1 MDLLNSN
8 AILTFFI
15 SVTLVTGLF
24 LFLTWSML
32 KMVTWGKGM
41 SKGAY
46 LFLAFFPLISLMP
59 IPPPTYENVQK
70 AKQEQRKR
78 KEDSGDPPDD
88 EDELAD

>member
-1 MDLLNSN
+1 
-8 AILTFFI
+8 
-15 SVTLVTGLF
+15 
-24 LFLTWSML
+24 
-32 KMVTWGKGM
+32 M

-78 KEDSGDPPDD
+78 KEDSGDATD
-88 EDELAD
+88 EEI

>member
-1 MDLLNSN
+1 LLNN
-8 AILTFFI
+8 NELITFFI
-15 SVTLVTGLF
+15 LVSLITGLVVF
-24 LFLTWSML
+24 IAWIML
-32 KMVTWGKGM
+32 KLVIWGKSM

-78 KEDSGDPPDD
+78 KEDSGDDPTNKD
-88 EDELAD
+88 E

>member
-1 MDLLNSN
+1 MLNN
-8 AILTFFI
+8 NEIIIFFI
-15 SVTLVTGLF
+15 LVSLITGLVVF
-24 LFLTWSML
+24 IDWIML
-32 KMVTWGKGM
+32 KLVIWGKSM

-78 KEDSGDPPDD
+78 KEDSGDDPTNEDD
-88 EDELAD
+88 

>member
-1 MDLLNSN
+1 
-8 AILTFFI
+8 
-15 SVTLVTGLF
+15 
-24 LFLTWSML
+24 
-32 KMVTWGKGM
+32 M

-78 KEDSGDPPDD
+78 KEDSGDDPTN
-88 EDELAD
+88 EDE

>member
-1 MDLLNSN
+1 MDLLSN
-8 AILTFFI
+8 NTIFTFFI
-15 SVTLVTGLF
+15 SVALVTGLF
-24 LFLTWSML
+24 SFLVCSML
-32 KMVTWGKGM
+32 KMVTWGKSM

-78 KEDSGDPPDD
+78 KGESGDPLDD
-88 EDELAD
+88 EEV

>member
-1 MDLLNSN
+1 
-8 AILTFFI
+8 
-15 SVTLVTGLF
+15 
-24 LFLTWSML
+24 
-32 KMVTWGKGM
+32 M

-46 LFLAFFPLISLMP
+46 LFLAFFPLISIIP

-88 EDELAD
+88 EDELTS

>member
-1 MDLLNSN
+1 MLNN
-8 AILTFFI
+8 NEIIIFFM
-15 SVTLVTGLF
+15 LVSLITGLVVF
-24 LFLTWSML
+24 IAWIML
-32 KMVTWGKGM
+32 KLVIWGKSM

-78 KEDSGDPPDD
+78 KEDSGDDPTN
-88 EDELAD
+88 EDE

>member
-1 MDLLNSN
+1 LLNN
-8 AILTFFI
+8 NEIIIFFI
-15 SVTLVTGLF
+15 LVSLITGLVVF
-24 LFLTWSML
+24 IAWIML
-32 KMVTWGKGM
+32 KLVIWGKSM

-78 KEDSGDPPDD
+78 KEDSGDDPTN
-88 EDELAD
+88 EDE

>member
-1 MDLLNSN
+1 MLNN
-8 AILTFFI
+8 NEIIIFFI
-15 SVTLVTGLF
+15 LVLLITGLVVF
-24 LFLTWSML
+24 IAWIML
-32 KMVTWGKGM
+32 KLVIWGKSL

-78 KEDSGDPPDD
+78 KEDSGDDPTN
-88 EDELAD
+88 EDE

>member
-1 MDLLNSN
+1 MLNN
-8 AILTFFI
+8 NEIIIFFI
-15 SVTLVTGLF
+15 LVSLITGLVVF
-24 LFLTWSML
+24 IAWIML
-32 KMVTWGKGM
+32 KLVIWGKSM

-78 KEDSGDPPDD
+78 KEDSGDDPTNEDD
-88 EDELAD
+88 

>member
-1 MDLLNSN
+1 
-8 AILTFFI
+8 
-15 SVTLVTGLF
+15 
-24 LFLTWSML
+24 
-32 KMVTWGKGM
+32 M

-78 KEDSGDPPDD
+78 KGDSGDPLEDD
-88 EDELAD
+88 EDELTS

>member
-1 MDLLNSN
+1 MLNN
-8 AILTFFI
+8 NEIITFFI
-15 SVTLVTGLF
+15 LVLLITGLVVF
-24 LFLTWSML
+24 IAWIML
-32 KMVTWGKGM
+32 KLVIWGKSL

-78 KEDSGDPPDD
+78 KEDSGDDPTN
-88 EDELAD
+88 EDE

>member
-1 MDLLNSN
+1 MLNN
-8 AILTFFI
+8 NEIITFFI
-15 SVTLVTGLF
+15 LVSLITGLVVF
-24 LFLTWSML
+24 IAWVML
-32 KMVTWGKGM
+32 KLVIWGKSM

-78 KEDSGDPPDD
+78 KEDSGDDPTN
-88 EDELAD
+88 EDE

>member
-1 MDLLNSN
+1 LLNN
-8 AILTFFI
+8 NEIIIFFI
-15 SVTLVTGLF
+15 LVSLLTGLVVF
-24 LFLTWSML
+24 IAWIML
-32 KMVTWGKGM
+32 KLVIWGKSM

-78 KEDSGDPPDD
+78 KEDSGDDPTN
-88 EDELAD
+88 EDE

>member
-1 MDLLNSN
+1 LLNN
-8 AILTFFI
+8 NEIITFFI
-15 SVTLVTGLF
+15 LVLLITGLVVF
-24 LFLTWSML
+24 IAWIML
-32 KMVTWGKGM
+32 KLVIWGKSM

-78 KEDSGDPPDD
+78 KEDSGDDPTN
-88 EDELAD
+88 EDE

>member
-1 MDLLNSN
+1 MLNN
-8 AILTFFI
+8 NEIITFFVLVLLI
-15 SVTLVTGLF
+15 SGLVVF
-24 LFLTWSML
+24 ITWIML
-32 KMVTWGKGM
+32 KLVIWGKSM

-78 KEDSGDPPDD
+78 KEDSGDDPTN
-88 EDELAD
+88 EDE

>member
-1 MDLLNSN
+1 MLNNNELIS
-8 AILTFFI
+8 FFI
-15 SVTLVTGLF
+15 LVSLITGLVVF
-24 LFLTWSML
+24 IAWIML
-32 KMVTWGKGM
+32 KLVIWGKSM

-78 KEDSGDPPDD
+78 KEDSGDDPTN
-88 EDELAD
+88 EDE

>member
-1 MDLLNSN
+1 MLNN
-8 AILTFFI
+8 NELITFFI
-15 SVTLVTGLF
+15 FVSLITGLVVF
-24 LFLTWSML
+24 IAWIML
-32 KMVTWGKGM
+32 KLVIWGKSM

-78 KEDSGDPPDD
+78 KEDSGDDPTN
-88 EDELAD
+88 EDE

>member
-1 MDLLNSN
+1 
-8 AILTFFI
+8 
-15 SVTLVTGLF
+15 LVSLITGLVVF
-24 LFLTWSML
+24 IAWIML
-32 KMVTWGKGM
+32 KLVIWGKNM

-78 KEDSGDPPDD
+78 KEDSGDDPTN
-88 EDELAD
+88 EDE

>member
-1 MDLLNSN
+1 LLNN
-8 AILTFFI
+8 NEIITFFI
-15 SVTLVTGLF
+15 LVSLITGLVVF
-24 LFLTWSML
+24 IAWVML
-32 KMVTWGKGM
+32 KLVIWGKSM

-78 KEDSGDPPDD
+78 KEDSGDDPTN
-88 EDELAD
+88 EDE

>member
-1 MDLLNSN
+1 MLNN
-8 AILTFFI
+8 NEIIIFFI
-15 SVTLVTGLF
+15 LVSLITGLVVF
-24 LFLTWSML
+24 IAWIML
-32 KMVTWGKGM
+32 KLVIWGKSM

-78 KEDSGDPPDD
+78 KEDSGDDPTN
-88 EDELAD
+88 EDE

>member
-1 MDLLNSN
+1 MLNN
-8 AILTFFI
+8 NELITFFI
-15 SVTLVTGLF
+15 LVSLITGLVVF
-24 LFLTWSML
+24 IAWIML
-32 KMVTWGKGM
+32 KLVIWGKSM

-78 KEDSGDPPDD
+78 KEDSGDDPTN
-88 EDELAD
+88 EDE

>member
-1 MDLLNSN
+1 MVSL
-8 AILTFFI
+8 I
-15 SVTLVTGLF
+15 TGLVVF
-24 LFLTWSML
+24 IAWIML
-32 KMVTWGKGM
+32 KLVIWGKSM

-78 KEDSGDPPDD
+78 KEDSGHDPTN
-88 EDELAD
+88 EDE

>member
-1 MDLLNSN
+1 MLNN
-8 AILTFFI
+8 NELITFF
-15 SVTLVTGLF
+15 TLVSLITGLVVF
-24 LFLTWSML
+24 IAWIML
-32 KMVTWGKGM
+32 KLVIWGKSM

-78 KEDSGDPPDD
+78 KEDSGDDPTN
-88 EDELAD
+88 EDE

>member
-1 MDLLNSN
+1 MLNN
-8 AILTFFI
+8 NEIITFFI
-15 SVTLVTGLF
+15 LVSLITGLVVF
-24 LFLTWSML
+24 IAWIML
-32 KMVTWGKGM
+32 KLVIWGKSM

-78 KEDSGDPPDD
+78 KEDSGDDPTN
-88 EDELAD
+88 EDE

>member
-1 MDLLNSN
+1 MDLLNN
-8 AILTFFI
+8 NGIFIFF
-15 SVTLVTGLF
+15 VFVALVSGLF
-24 LFLTWSML
+24 SFVVWAML
-32 KMVTWGKGM
+32 KMVTWGKSM

-46 LFLAFFPLISLMP
+46 LFLAFFPLISIIP

-88 EDELAD
+88 EDELVS